1 MLLSKFFLP
10 LIKEQPKEAS
20 IISHS
25 LMLRAGLVTQAA
37 SGIYTWLPL
46 GLKVLDKV
54 NQIIKKNLDQVGCL
68 ELLMPCIQ
76 PADLWNESGRFD
88 AYGKELLRIKDR
100 HNNDLLFSPTAEEL
114 VTDIFRKAIK
124 SYKDLPKILYQTQW
138 KFRDEIRPRF
148 GVMRA
153 REFYMKDA
161 YSFDLD
167 KASALKTYDLMYD
180 TYYKIFS
187 DLGLRAVAV
196 KADSGPIGG
205 DCSHEFHVL
214 ANTGE
219 STIYYDARLEEETD
233 LQKRKELYAVTDEK
247 HVEGTCKEEYLRSK
261 KGIEVG
267 HVFYI
272 GAEKYAEKMKAF
284 VTNKEGQNIPAHMGC
299 YGIGISRLIG
309 AIIEASHDSKGIIW
323 PKQVAPFDVSIIN
336 IHPNSHEANKAAF
349 DFYNK
354 LQKLGFSVLL
364 DDKDQSAGSKF
375 ATHDLIGIPSHVI
388 ISEKMIQSG
397 KFELKDRATDQIT
410 LLSFEE
416 ILNNLSIT

>member
-54 NQIIKKNLDQVGCL
+54 NQIIKRNLDQVGCL

-100 HNNDLLFSPTAEEL
+100 HDNDLLFSPTAEEL

-148 GVMRA
+148 GIMRA

-167 KASALKTYDLMYD
+167 KAGALKTYDLMYD
-180 TYYKIFS
+180 TYYKIYN
-187 DLGLRAVAV
+187 DLGLKAVAV

-205 DCSHEFHVL
+205 DYSHEFHIL

-219 STIYYDARLEEETD
+219 STIYYDSRLEEETN
-233 LQKRKELYAVTDEK
+233 LEKRKKLYAVTDEK
-247 HVEGTCKEEYLRSK
+247 HIEGECQPEYLKSK

-284 VTNKEGQNIPAHMGC
+284 VTNKEGHNTPVHMGC
-299 YGIGISRLIG
+299 YGIGISRLVG

-323 PKQVAPFDVSIIN
+323 PKQVAPFDLSLIN
-336 IHPNSHEANKAAF
+336 IHPNSHETTKVAF
-349 DFYNK
+349 DLYNK
-354 LQKLGFSVLL
+354 LQKLGFTVLM
-364 DDKDQSAGSKF
+364 DDKDQSAGAKF
-375 ATHDLIGIPSHVI
+375 ATHDLIGIPWQII
-388 ISEKMIQSG
+388 ISEKMLQSG
-397 KFELKDRATDQIT
+397 QFELKDRTTGQISP
-410 LLSFEE
+410 LSLDE
-416 ILNNLSIT
+416 IINKLSIT

>member
-1 MLLSKFFLP
+1 MLLSQFFLP

-46 GLKVLDKV
+46 GLKILDKV
-54 NQIIKKNLDQVGCL
+54 NQVIKKNLNQVGCL

-76 PADLWNESGRFD
+76 PADLWNESGRFN

-100 HNNDLLFSPTAEEL
+100 HDNDLLFSPTAEEL

-180 TYYKIFS
+180 TYYKIFA
-187 DLGLRAVAV
+187 DLGLKAVAV

-205 DCSHEFHVL
+205 DYSHEFHIL

-233 LQKRKELYAVTDEK
+233 LEKRKELYAVTDEK
-247 HVEGTCKEEYLRSK
+247 HIEGACKTEYLRSK

-272 GAEKYAEKMKAF
+272 GAEKYTEKMKAF
-284 VTNKEGQNIPAHMGC
+284 VTNKEGHNVPAHMGC
-299 YGIGISRLIG
+299 YGIGISRLVG
-309 AIIEASHDSKGIIW
+309 AIIEASNDEKGIIW
-323 PKQVAPFDVSIIN
+323 PKQVAPFDVSLIN
-336 IHPNSHEANKAAF
+336 IHPNSHETTKVAN

-354 LQKLGFSVLL
+354 LQKLGFSVLF
-364 DDKDQSAGSKF
+364 DDKDQSAGAKF
-375 ATHDLIGIPSHVI
+375 ATHDLIGIPWHII
-388 ISEKMIQSG
+388 ISEKMLQSG
-397 KFELKDRATDQIT
+397 QFELKNRSNGQTIQA
-410 LLSFEE
+410 SFEE
-416 ILNNLSIT
+416 IINNLNAI